1 MGGSRTGALFTA
13 AALLAAAVVVGQVG
27 CGAGKDPVQALVDDL
42 EAAAEDKSA
51 DRFRDLLTDDFKGQG
66 GISRAKAAAQ
76 LRRYFAAYEKVALE
90 VYDLS
95 VQRADGSADV
105 AFRVEFSGEPLRI
118 GGLAGLL
125 PPGASYRFDLHLVQ
139 QPRGFKVQ
147 RAAWE
152 AMAPPDPGR

>member
-1 MGGSRTGALFTA
+1 MRLSATTRALA
-13 AALLAAAVVVGQVG
+13 ASLAAATVLAG
-27 CGAGKDPVQALVDDL
+27 CARKDPVQALVDDL

-66 GISRAKAAAQ
+66 GISRAEAAAQ

-95 VQRADGSADV
+95 VNPAGGSADV
-105 AFRVEFSGEPLRI
+105 TFRVEFSGQPPQI
-118 GGLAGLL
+118 GGLGGLL
-125 PPGASYRFDLHLVQ
+125 PPGAAYRFDLHVVE
-139 QPRGFKVQ
+139 QPGTWKVQ

-152 AMAPPDPGR
+152 SVPLAEPGR